1 MCRGEDGER
10 VMDPHRGRERERE
23 REVSRDGGVIFLLV
37 DERFSSPHTSS
48 AGDSASALQSISMA
62 VFLSSSISHM
72 HYKIEAVKS
81 C

>member
-1 MCRGEDGER
+1 MMCRGGEGDGSSQR
-10 VMDPHRGRERERE
+10 QSERE
-23 REVSRDGGVIFLLV
+23 REVSRDGGVIFPLV

-62 VFLSSSISHM
+62 VFLSSSISHA
-72 HYKIEAVKS
+72 HYRTEAAKS